1 MLFKIIQ
8 KGLFNKQTN
17 IMKKIQFV
25 LFILCHALFSQN
37 TVNYTNSTDIFANPE
52 RGFQKYSITNSS
64 YATTANYSNISVNE
78 LNGWYSGTD
87 KVTVIFRY
95 FLLNDFLTSNINQ
108 TYLNN
113 IQLDFDRIRMAGLKC
128 IIRFSYSNSQG
139 TSAQQASKAQILA
152 HLNQLAPII
161 TTNKDV
167 ILSHQAGFIGT
178 WGEWYYTNSTEF
190 GTDGNINATQ
200 WANRKDVVDAMLTA
214 TPVSIPIQLRY
225 AGLKKTMYGNTPLT
239 PATAYQNTAIARIGF
254 FNDAFLNDY
263 GDQGTYEVNSQY
275 ENPVGTADY
284 IYISNETKYLPMSGE
299 TNGLNAPRTNG
310 SNAVLELDYTNWS
323 TLNRDYF
330 QQNITNWT
338 NSNHID
344 DIKRKLGYRFV
355 LNNSTF
361 NLQGATL
368 SVQIN
373 LTNEGYARVFKER
386 KVYLVLKNNI
396 TSQKT
401 SFLVNTDC
409 RTWENTINLTKTIDL
424 SSLATGDYSSFIYM
438 PDSESSLAS
447 NPKYAIR
454 FANTAVW
461 DATEGMNNLMQT
473 VSLSSLSS
481 SAFDNNSVT
490 IYPNPASSS
499 ITINSKEG
507 ITKMQLFNTLG
518 QKVFIKASGNS
529 IDISFLPT
537 GNYLLHLETNTGKII
552 KLITKN

>member
-1 MLFKIIQ
+1 MR
-8 KGLFNKQTN
+8 
-17 IMKKIQFV
+17 KIQLA

-37 TVNYTNSTDIFANPE
+37 TVNYTNSTEIFANPE

-78 LNGWYSGTD
+78 LNSWYSGTD

-95 FLLNDFLTSNINQ
+95 FLLNDFLTSNISQ

-113 IQLDFDRIRMAGLKC
+113 IQLDFNRIRTAGLKC

-139 TSAQQASKAQILA
+139 SGAQQATKAQILA
-152 HLNQLAPII
+152 HLNQLAPILNA
-161 TTNKDV
+161 NKDV

-200 WANRKDVVDAMLTA
+200 WTNRKDVVDAMLAA
-214 TPVSIPIQLRY
+214 TPISIPIQVRY
-225 AGLKKTMYGNTPLT
+225 VGIKKTMYGNTPLT
-239 PATAYQNTAIARIGF
+239 PSTAYQNTALARIGF

-275 ENPVGTADY
+275 QNPVGTPDY
-284 IYISNETKYLPMSGE
+284 IYLSNETKYLPMTGE
-299 TNGLNAPRTNG
+299 TNGLNPPRTDG
-310 SNAVLELDYTNWS
+310 ANAVLELDYTNWS

-344 DIKRKLGYRFV
+344 DIKRKLGYRLV

-361 NLQGATL
+361 NLQGANL
-368 SVQIN
+368 SVQIT

-386 KVYLVLKNNI
+386 KVYLVLKNNT

-401 SFLVNTDC
+401 SFLLNTDC
-409 RTWENTINLTKTIDL
+409 RTWENTANITATVDL
-424 SSLATGDYSSFIYM
+424 SALPVGNYTSFLHL
-438 PDSESSLAS
+438 PDSESTIAS

-454 FANTAVW
+454 FANNNVW
-461 DATEGMNNLMQT
+461 DATEGMNNLLQT
-473 VSLSSLSS
+473 VSITSLSTNT
-481 SAFDNNSVT
+481 FENIEVT
-490 IYPNPASSS
+490 IFPNPSNEI
-499 ITINSKEG
+499 ITVTSKET
-507 ITKMQLFNTLG
+507 ITKMQLYNAIG
-518 QKVFIKASGNS
+518 QKVFVKASGNS
-529 IDISFLPT
+529 IDISFLPN
-537 GNYLLHLETNTGKII
+537 GNYFLHIETNNGKVVKQIS
-552 KLITKN
+552 KK